1 MTRQPTTEAQKR
13 PRRPGLLA
21 LLAALVL
28 GWALAGPAVAATPAD
43 AATLAD
49 AATPDAGLAARAP
62 GAAVVA
68 AQRRVDAARGL
79 LGQAE
84 QAQRETERLQ
94 DQLTRLDS
102 HWQQATAAD
111 QAAQVAVQAAAS
123 QALPALRA
131 AQADWAGTRAEVTR
145 RSAGHQAA
153 VAAAA
158 RAPARQRAAAM
169 AAADAQARARATA
182 EQAHLAARQ
191 GHYQAVVEAWRA
203 ADRAAVR
210 RTDLQGHTVEL
221 AGQLADAAQRW
232 AAVDDRWRALQ
243 HAAAADAA
251 PRAPLATPGGLV
263 PAQAPWA
270 VPARPGAVVAARPDL
285 GALDN
290 WRSAARAQDQAQDA
304 LWLRGD
310 AAAFVQQTL
319 GRASPCVGAVC
330 SAWQA
335 ERQALAVEMA
345 DLAATDAD
353 AGARLATAQA
363 RADTLAAVLAEQL
376 AQASAQ
382 RQALAG
388 AVALAQGPGQTAL
401 RDLAAAGQQAQ
412 ARLVLAVLQAE
423 QDFAAAWRAQYGPD
437 SSPRAAP
444 APPPFAAAQPAH
456 PAPYPSA
463 MASMTLALRQ
473 HALHRMTQRNDEPA
487 GFGAYTYVVVGTG
500 AGIDSVGVRQR
511 LARLLAALQNL
522 TPAEQIEAELRLGT
536 NVFVVPVQ
544 AGTADQTGLAYEL
557 RLAQALM
564 SHVPPALLMP
574 GRLQRA
580 LLTSNGPFLITLPGR
595 LADAQASWP
604 VLFADLNS
612 VPEAVVADVVRSYMG
627 DLLVGFMPA
636 AQGWQPPALQR
647 VALTLVRLVQGTG
660 EVVMAAFPASL
671 AAPAP
676 R

>member
-1 MTRQPTTEAQKR
+1 MKRQPATDTPKR
-13 PRRPGLLA
+13 RRRRRPGLLA
-21 LLAALVL
+21 LLAL

-43 AATLAD
+43 AAT
-49 AATPDAGLAARAP
+49 PDARLAARAP

-68 AQRRVDAARGL
+68 AQRRVDAARRL

-102 HWQQATAAD
+102 RWQQATAAE
-111 QAAQVAVQAAAS
+111 QAAQAALQTVAS

-131 AQADWAGTRAEVTR
+131 AQVDWAGTRAEVTR
-145 RSAGHQAA
+145 SSAGHQAA

-158 RAPARQRAAAM
+158 RAPPRLRAAAM
-169 AAADAQARARATA
+169 ADADAKARARALA
-182 EQAHLAARQ
+182 ERAHQAARQ
-191 GHYQAVVEAWRA
+191 HHYQAVIEAWRA
-203 ADRAAVR
+203 VERAAGR
-210 RTDLQGHTVEL
+210 RTDLQGLTVEL
-221 AGQLADAAQRW
+221 AVQLADTTQRW
-232 AAVDDRWRALQ
+232 AAVDEHWRALQ
-243 HAAAADAA
+243 RAAVADAA
-251 PRAPLATPGGLV
+251 PRTPLAMPGGLV

-270 VPARPGAVVAARPDL
+270 SPARPGAVAAARPDL

-310 AAAFVQQTL
+310 AAAFVQRAL
-319 GRASPCVGAVC
+319 GAAGDCGAAVC
-330 SAWQA
+330 RSWQA
-335 ERQALAVEMA
+335 ERQVLALEAA
-345 DLAATDAD
+345 QLAATETD

-363 RADTLAAVLAEQL
+363 RADTLAAVLVEQL
-376 AQASAQ
+376 AQATAQ

-388 AVALAQGPGQTAL
+388 AVALAQDPGQVAL
-401 RDLAAAGQQAQ
+401 RAAAAAGQQAQ
-412 ARLVLAVLQAE
+412 AKLALALRQAE
-423 QDFAAAWRAQYGPD
+423 QDFAAAWQAQYGPD
-437 SSPRAAP
+437 SFPQAASAAPPSAAAP
-444 APPPFAAAQPAH
+444 APS
-456 PAPYPSA
+456 PAPYPA
-463 MASMTLALRQ
+463 PAAGMMLQLRQ

-487 GFGAYTYVVVGTG
+487 GFGAYTYVVVGTS
-500 AGIDSVGVRQR
+500 AGIASAGVRQR

-522 TPAEQIEAELRLGT
+522 TPAEQIEAEQRLGT
-536 NVFVVPVQ
+536 HVFVVPVQ
-544 AGTADQTGLAYEL
+544 AGTTQQAALAYEL

-564 SHVPPALLMP
+564 SHVPPALLVP

-627 DLLVGFMPA
+627 DLLVGFKPA
-636 AQGWQPPALQR
+636 AQGWQPPPLQR
-647 VALTLVRLVQGTG
+647 VALTLVRLVQGSG
-660 EVVMAAFPASL
+660 EVVMAAFPAAL
-671 AAPAP
+671 LPPAP